1 MEESDDD
8 DDDEDDVLKI
18 IPSITTANKIDDK
31 ILVEVYPTIIPTAPV
46 PAKTS
51 TIARIIFTIEEM
63 ISILG
68 KTLVFSEEITI
79 ERNKVVIIDDPVI
92 IIVKMSKSKSTLKTP

>member
-8 DDDEDDVLKI
+8 DDDDDVLKI
-18 IPSITTANKIDDK
+18 TPSITTANKIDDR
-31 ILVEVYPTIIPTAPV
+31 ILVEVYPIIIPTAPV

-51 TIARIIFTIEEM
+51 TIAKIIFTIEEI

-68 KTLVFSEEITI
+68 KTFVFSEEITI
-79 ERNKVVIIDDPVI
+79 ERNRVVIIDDPVI
-92 IIVKMSKSKSTLKTP
+92 IIVKISKSKSTLKAS